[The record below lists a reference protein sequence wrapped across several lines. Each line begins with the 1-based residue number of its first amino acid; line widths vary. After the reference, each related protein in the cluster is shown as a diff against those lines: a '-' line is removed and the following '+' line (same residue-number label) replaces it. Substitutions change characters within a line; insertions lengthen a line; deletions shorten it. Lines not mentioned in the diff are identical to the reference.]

1 MNFKGRSLL
10 TLQDFSK
17 DEIAFIL
24 RLSMEYKI
32 LTKANTNLNSL
43 KNKCIGLFFA
53 LPSTRT
59 RVSFEVA
66 ISKLGGYPIY
76 MRPEELQLIRGETLA
91 DTARV
96 LSRYLN
102 AIVAR
107 VPKHESLEE
116 LARHSSIPVVNA
128 LTDMFHP
135 CQALADLLTIL
146 EKKGSFKGIKLA
158 YVGDGYNNV
167 CHSLLI
173 ACSKIGLNIAVAS
186 PKGYEPD
193 ERVVEEALEN
203 AKLSGSKVEI
213 LNSPIEAVRN
223 ADVIYTDVFISMGRE
238 KEREKRLK
246 DFQGWQINKE
256 IVKYAKRDY
265 IFMHC
270 LPAHRGEEVA
280 AEIIDDPIHS
290 VIWDQAE
297 NRLYAE
303 MAILALLIP

>member
-10 TLQDFSK
+10 SLQEFSK

-24 RLSMEYKI
+24 KLSMEYKA
-32 LTKANTNLNSL
+32 LVKANVALNSL

-66 ISKLGGYPIY
+66 ISKLGGYPVY
-76 MRPEELQLIRGETLA
+76 MRLEELQLIRGETLA

-116 LARHSSIPVVNA
+116 LAKYSSIPVINA

-146 EKKGSFKGIKLA
+146 EKKGSLKGIKLA

-173 ACSKIGLNIAVAS
+173 ACSKVGLNIAVAS

-193 ERVVEEALEN
+193 AMVVEKALEN

-256 IVKYAKRDY
+256 IVRYAKRDY